1 MRLGIDLDGVVANF
15 NGGWIAIYN
24 KEFGTDISLDAVD
37 SWGAAPR
44 LTHFAHMGEFWRW
57 ASDIKGRSLF
67 WHLEMFPDALPTLH
81 DLDRL
86 GHEIVILTSKP
97 HWAVSDTF
105 EWIGSKGLP
114 TTEVHILDDK
124 WEVSCDIYLDDGPH
138 IIRDLPQHRPESIM
152 CRFVRPW
159 NALTEDTVSIGSWA
173 DFATFV
179 RQTTTS

>member
-1 MRLGIDLDGVVANF
+1 
-15 NGGWIAIYN
+15 
-24 KEFGTDISLDAVD
+24 
-37 SWGAAPR
+37 
-44 LTHFAHMGEFWRW
+44 
-57 ASDIKGRSLF
+57 
-67 WHLEMFPDALPTLH
+67 MFPDALPTLH

-138 IIRDLPQHRPESIM
+138 IIRDLPRHRPES
-152 CRFVRPW
+152 
-159 NALTEDTVSIGSWA
+159 NHVSL
-173 DFATFV
+173 
-179 RQTTTS
+179 RQTVERGKQGHGFYRVVGRLRDLRPADNHQLIQKE